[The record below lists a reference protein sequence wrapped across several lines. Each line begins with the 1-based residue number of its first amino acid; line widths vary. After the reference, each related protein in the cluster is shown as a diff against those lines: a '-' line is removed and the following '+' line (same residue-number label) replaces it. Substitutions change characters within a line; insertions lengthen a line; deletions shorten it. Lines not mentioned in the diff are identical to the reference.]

1 MLAAW
6 SQLDFETISNQA
18 ALVTNCTQLA
28 VSYYLDDFK
37 RVMLS
42 ISSTKTSGGTSN
54 GSVQP
59 NTAEARVKAL
69 AEFAD
74 AALEFSL
81 ANVPAHQSRD
91 TEAKALL
98 LKWGYITSQILK
110 ELVIK
115 SSLHFGPFQVLSLF
129 IQ

>member
-42 ISSTKTSGGTSN
+42 ISTNTDGATSN
-54 GSVQP
+54 GPANST
-59 NTAEARVKAL
+59 TAEARVKAL